1 MVPGAGWAP
10 SATQTTANFLPRA
23 NRSSTI
29 LTRSFTSKPR
39 SGRQMPCAP
48 PAIPDSSA
56 IQPACRP
63 MTSTTI
69 TRWCDSAVVL
79 RRSIASVA
87 TPTAVSKPKV
97 RSVEE
102 MSLSMVLGT
111 PTTGSPASDS
121 IRAAVRVPSPPI
133 GISTS
138 MP

>member
-1 MVPGAGWAP
+1 
-10 SATQTTANFLPRA
+10 
-23 NRSSTI
+23 
-29 LTRSFTSKPR
+29 
-39 SGRQMPCAP
+39 
-48 PAIPDSSA
+48 
-56 IQPACRP
+56 

-79 RRSIASVA
+79 RRSMASVA
-87 TPTAVSKPKV
+87 TMTAVSKPKV

-111 PTTGSPASDS
+111 PTTGIPASAS

-133 GISTS
+133 GIRAS